1 MRTKYSCVVA
11 ASIIVMFF
19 TGACRN
25 KGGEMAENA
34 SYKVIA
40 NDTIEIAV
48 GSNLSGKMETETVST
63 TPYAA
68 TIKTTGVIS
77 PIPTQY
83 AEVAAPLP
91 GRTVKSH
98 IRIGQTVR
106 KGSALFD
113 IASSEYSEIAKGYA
127 QSRSEMQQAEK
138 TLKRVKDLYDNHVA
152 SSKELEEA
160 QTAYNIAKEE
170 FNHSVAV
177 AREYQINTESLTVGQ
192 PMTVRSPVDGKVL
205 KNEIVIGEYLK
216 EDAEAKVIVAN
227 LDKVWLKANISEK
240 EAPLVGGVSSVDIR
254 TVANS
259 DSVLHGTIVYVG
271 GMLDPE
277 TRTLQT
283 IIECDNR
290 NGELMPN
297 MYANITLYTTERDCI
312 VIPKE
317 AVLQSGE
324 GRYVLRKVGERRYCK
339 TYVTVQT
346 ASDGQLLVLDGLK
359 AGDEIV
365 TKGAFYLI
373 DNQ

>member
-1 MRTKYSCVVA
+1 
-11 ASIIVMFF
+11 
-19 TGACRN
+19 
-25 KGGEMAENA
+25 MAENA

-346 ASDGQLLVLDGLK
+346 AGDGQLLVLDGLK